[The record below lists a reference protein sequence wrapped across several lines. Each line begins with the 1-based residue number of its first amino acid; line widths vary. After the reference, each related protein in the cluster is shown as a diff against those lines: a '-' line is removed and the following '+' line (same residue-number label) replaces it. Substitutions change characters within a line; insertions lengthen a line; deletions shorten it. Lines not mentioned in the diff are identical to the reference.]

1 MGVDR
6 INMRKKY
13 NRGFTTPELVIVIV
27 VIAILAAVL
36 IPSFIILAT
45 NQNSGEDSDP
55 EVAADIALARNMN
68 AVLAASETTPVSM
81 SDLVVILENNG
92 YRIDNLSPAEQGNVF
107 LWNRTS
113 NRISY
118 IAGDGTVLYTEDVLP
133 TVFTNSPE
141 FWLTVRSK
149 AEMEAWPDLSYYFAA
164 DITESLEFS
173 TASSI
178 NTGNYTAGEV
188 TYTYGEEASVTVEG
202 TLSSLTVNAPYATVY
217 NYSSVSSVTLLH
229 AAADSYHESGYVRGA
244 LTAGEEFSG
253 EIAIEPEGTV
263 VELNALQA
271 APEMTI
277 ANSGYVLSLF
287 KSTSVGIVNDGYIG
301 NAAAFGLENAAS
313 ITYSISNASGLSRLR
328 DKINN
333 GIRLENATYRLTAD
347 IDLSGSDWV
356 PMGPETNPF
365 TGTFDGEGHTINGL
379 TSLCLFGYVGAGTT
393 VRNIRFTNVST
404 ILPPVAACV
413 YGSVDAPTTF
423 SGIEVNGTIS
433 SDVISVSGLVGI
445 LRSTETELPSSMK
458 QSPEVII
465 ENCTNNASASCVGY
479 TRAAGFVVTVYG
491 VSLEVRDCVNN
502 GDLSVTNYTREAHA
516 GGIVGFV
523 MHNSLL
529 ASEAGDARCNNFTV
543 TVKNCINNGAVSG
556 TVGISANN
564 FVGGIVA
571 AANNGRIVIEGC
583 ANHGDV
589 SSRNTAGGSMTFAGG
604 VIGVTTGQALIR
616 DCEISGSI
624 TATAERSDTD
634 AYAGGVT
641 GRYEVNPYNSGALE
655 LDSVLVSGNVSVS
668 GQGTSAAMAGG
679 LVGQNNSR
687 DNRLLITECTVA
699 VSVIVS
705 ASGAEEN
712 RAALVAG
719 YSSEGALTIV
729 SVTVAEGGTLVYG
742 RDNSSFGLTRT
753 VLEGGYARYEGN
765 A

>member
-1 MGVDR
+1 
-6 INMRKKY
+6 MRKKY

-36 IPSFIILAT
+36 IPTLIILAT

-107 LWNRTS
+107 FVESDEQS
-113 NRISY
+113 NF
-118 IAGDGTVLYTEDVLP
+118 LYCGRRHGIVYGGCSAYGIYH
-133 TVFTNSPE
+133 SPE

-202 TLSSLTVNAPYATVY
+202 TLSSLTVNAPYATVH

-244 LTAGEEFSG
+244 LTAAEEFSG

-379 TSLCLFGYVGAGTT
+379 TNLCLFGYVGAGTT

-616 DCEISGSI
+616 DCEISGSV

-705 ASGAEEN
+705 ANEQRRIVPRLSRDTVPKGRLRSCLLRSRREALWFMAE
-712 RAALVAG
+712 
-719 YSSEGALTIV
+719 TIV
-729 SVTVAEGGTLVYG
+729 RSV
-742 RDNSSFGLTRT
+742 
-753 VLEGGYARYEGN
+753 
-765 A
+765 